1 MRYLITALL
10 LLCVHSANGSA
21 AEPTSLRALADQAV
35 RDYFGGKPHGTANVV
50 AAIQARAMEEPDAP
64 EVLAGVRSIVYI
76 AQDLVPAETEKLLH
90 LLADRATGQV
100 REFAEARLRLGAAM
114 REPMN
119 ASFKLLGGGE
129 VSLDAQ
135 RGRVVLV
142 DLWATWCSP
151 CLTEL
156 PNLRAAEARYRDH
169 GFVVIG
175 VSLDRVDK
183 LGQLRAFLEKEKLPW
198 PQSCDGLAFKG
209 EFVTHYGI
217 NAIPTAL
224 LFDRDGRLITTLARG
239 EALSAHLSR
248 LFPDVPLLTE
258 SR

>member
-1 MRYLITALL
+1 M
-10 LLCVHSANGSA
+10 HSAIGSA
-21 AEPTSLRALADQAV
+21 AEPTSLRAMADQAV
-35 RDYFGGKPHGTANVV
+35 RDYFGGKPHCTADVV
-50 AAIQARAMEEPDAP
+50 AAIQARAMEAPDDPA
-64 EVLAGVRSIVYI
+64 VLAGVRSMVYI

-114 REPMN
+114 REPIN

-129 VSLDAQ
+129 VSLAAL

-151 CLTEL
+151 CLAEL

-175 VSLDRVDK
+175 VSLDRADK
-183 LGQLRAFLEKEKLPW
+183 LGQLHAFLEKNQLPW
-198 PQSCDGLAFKG
+198 RQSCDGKG
-209 EFVTHYGI
+209 FQGDFVTYYGI

-224 LFDRDGRLITTLARG
+224 LFDRDGRLVTTMARG
-239 EALSAHLSR
+239 ELLGEQLR
-248 LFPDVPLLTE
+248 YLFPDVDAHVSTL
-258 SR
+258 